1 MLVAFDSA
9 RAQGARPVDARDP
22 SRSAEV
28 VVLVRVLQSAFGREC
43 SGSAAD
49 RDGGDTLDA
58 GADELFGLK
67 LIALTVG
74 GGDRG
79 ALLLDWPRI

>member
-28 VVLVRVLQSAFGREC
+28 VVLVRVLQSSLREC

>member
-1 MLVAFDSA
+1 M
-9 RAQGARPVDARDP
+9 RATP

-28 VVLVRVLQSAFGREC
+28 VVLVRVLQSAQESRHRPIQGFGREC

-49 RDGGDTLDA
+49 WDGGEIVDA